1 MHLRG
6 VNATTVEDVLEAA
19 GAGKG
24 QFYHHFESRAE
35 LEAAVLDFQVARQ
48 PETGSDPPTS
58 WDQVDAWFD
67 ALYALYAMNDFE
79 GGCPL
84 GSMASEVADRDA
96 ELRRR
101 LDEAFQAKA
110 DYLARGLEALRA
122 RGELERTADP
132 RGPRRVRRG
141 RRTGRAAARPDA
153 SERSAPSQ
161 RPGPCPGPPPDV
173 PHRGCTR
180 HDNRI
185 IGGEA

>member
-24 QFYHHFESRAE
+24 QFYHYFESRAE
-35 LEAAVLDFQVARQ
+35 LEAAVLDLQVARQ
-48 PETGSDPPTS
+48 PETGSDPPAS

-132 RGPRRVRRG
+132 EALAEFAVAVAQGG
-141 RRTGRAAARPDA
+141 LLLARTRQSGAPLRNALDQARDHLRTYRTEGA
-153 SERSAPSQ
+153 
-161 RPGPCPGPPPDV
+161 
-173 PHRGCTR
+173 
-180 HDNRI
+180 HDTTN
-185 IGGEA
+185 GS